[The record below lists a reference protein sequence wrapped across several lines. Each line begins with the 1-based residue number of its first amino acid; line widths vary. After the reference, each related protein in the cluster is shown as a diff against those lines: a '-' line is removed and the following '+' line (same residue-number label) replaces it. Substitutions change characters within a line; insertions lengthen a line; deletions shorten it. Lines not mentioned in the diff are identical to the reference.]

1 MGSRKSGD
9 KQKNKAKHLRL
20 ILIILLI
27 GGTIWAYDEFVKY
40 RIFPKRFGV
49 VEEGELYRSGQISA
63 TVIKKTLQKHDIG
76 VIVMMSGYD
85 PRDHDKLTEKE
96 VAEEL
101 GIDIYNFP
109 LGGDGTG
116 DVDNYLKSLLTIH
129 RAKQER
135 KPVLVHC
142 SAGAQRTGGVVA
154 LYRFFFQKK
163 DTDFVLKE
171 LKKYGWKYKS
181 NPNLPVFLNENM
193 PYLAEKLVEEG
204 VISEIPSPL
213 PKLPTP

>member
-9 KQKNKAKHLRL
+9 KQKNKAKHRRL

-109 LGGDGTG
+109 LGG
-116 DVDNYLKSLLTIH
+116 
-129 RAKQER
+129 
-135 KPVLVHC
+135 
-142 SAGAQRTGGVVA
+142 
-154 LYRFFFQKK
+154 
-163 DTDFVLKE
+163 
-171 LKKYGWKYKS
+171 GWDRRCGQLS
-181 NPNLPVFLNENM
+181 
-193 PYLAEKLVEEG
+193 
-204 VISEIPSPL
+204 
-213 PKLPTP
+213 

>member
-1 MGSRKSGD
+1 MSSKKSGD
-9 KQKNKAKHLRL
+9 TQNTKQKRKHLRL

-27 GGTIWAYDEFVKY
+27 GGAIWTYDELVKY

-49 VEEGELYRSGQISA
+49 VEEGVIYRSGQISA
-63 TVIKKTLQKHDIG
+63 SVIKKTLQKHNIG
-76 VIVMMSGYD
+76 VIIMMSGDAPQDYD
-85 PRDHDKLTEKE
+85 QQSEKK

-101 GIDIYNFP
+101 GIDLYNFP
-109 LGGDGTG
+109 LKGNGTG
-116 DVDNYLKSLLTIH
+116 DVNNYLKSLLTVYQ
-129 RAKQER
+129 AKQER

-163 DTDFVLKE
+163 DADFVLRE

-181 NPNLPVFLNENM
+181 NPYLPAFLNENM
-193 PYLAEKLVEEG
+193 RYLAEKLVG
-204 VISEIPSPL
+204 
-213 PKLPTP
+213 